1 MRRLRCSASVDVGV
15 VVPPPLSLI
24 PRVVLRQVSDHASC
38 ILQHLMEDD
47 PSSPSCPDASLGT
60 LTYDIVRCCL
70 APVSLHCAWQ
80 GASVILSTIVT
91 TLVNRFLDLLMQDY
105 QKWALDDGSRANG
118 SLLGYQ
124 PDMCVVAPF
133 EASCTPILVVL

>member
-1 MRRLRCSASVDVGV
+1 
-15 VVPPPLSLI
+15 
-24 PRVVLRQVSDHASC
+24 
-38 ILQHLMEDD
+38 
-47 PSSPSCPDASLGT
+47 
-60 LTYDIVRCCL
+60 
-70 APVSLHCAWQ
+70 
-80 GASVILSTIVT
+80 VILSTIVT

-124 PDMCVVAPF
+124 PDMYVVAPF